1 MERNTKMKVLRTPE
15 ERFKNLPGYPYEPNY
30 IENLQGYE
38 DLRLHYVDEGPKD
51 SNIVF
56 LCLHGEPSWS
66 YLYRKMIPIFVKA
79 GYRAVAPD
87 LFGFGKS
94 DKPVEDEIYSL
105 KFHRN
110 AVISFIKSLDLKNI
124 ALVCQDWGGSLG
136 LTLPMEMP
144 DRFTRLL
151 IMNTFLPT
159 SESELPPGFKK
170 WVDYNNTQPDL
181 AVGKGVAHSV
191 PFLSKEEIAAYDAP
205 FPDVTYKAGVRTF
218 PNLVS
223 PSFQIFEKA
232 RNYLK
237 NDWSGDSFM
246 AIGLKDFYI
255 GGPPMHFLRKFI
267 KNCPQPLELEEGDHY
282 LQEWGDI
289 VAKEALKSFG
299 LI

>member
-1 MERNTKMKVLRTPE
+1 MKVLRTPE

-30 IENLQGYE
+30 IEDLQGYE
-38 DLRLHYVDEGPKD
+38 NLRMHYVDEGSKESD
-51 SNIVF
+51 IVF

-66 YLYRKMIPIFVKA
+66 YLYRKMIPIFVEA

-94 DKPVEDEIYSL
+94 DKLVEDDNYSF

-110 AVISFIKSLDLKNI
+110 AVISFIKYLDLKNI
-124 ALVCQDWGGSLG
+124 TLVCQDWGGILG

-151 IMNTFLPT
+151 IMNTFLPA
-159 SESELPPGFKK
+159 SESELPSGFLK
-170 WVDYNNTQPDL
+170 WAKYNNTQPDL
-181 AVGKGVAHSV
+181 AIGAGLAHSL
-191 PFLSKEEIAAYDAP
+191 PFLSEEEIAAYDAP
-205 FPDVTYKAGVRTF
+205 FPDITYKAAVRTF
-218 PNLVS
+218 PNIVWET
-223 PSFQIFEKA
+223 FQTSKKA
-232 RNYLK
+232 QEFLTK
-237 NDWSGDSFM
+237 DWSGDTFM

-255 GGPPMHFLRKFI
+255 GGPPMHYLRKFI
-267 KNCPQPLELEEGDHY
+267 KNCPQPFELEEGDHF

-289 VAKEALKSFG
+289 IAKEALKSFG

>member
-1 MERNTKMKVLRTPE
+1 MKALRTPE
-15 ERFKNLPGYPYEPNY
+15 ERFKNLPGYPFEPNY
-30 IENLQGYE
+30 IEDLQGYE
-38 DLRLHYVDEGPKD
+38 NLRMHYVDEGSKESD
-51 SNIVF
+51 IVF

-66 YLYRKMIPIFVKA
+66 YLYRKMIPIFVEA

-94 DKPVEDEIYSL
+94 DKLVEDDNYSF

-110 AVISFIKSLDLKNI
+110 AVLSFIKYLDLKNI
-124 ALVCQDWGGSLG
+124 ALVCQDWGGILG

-151 IMNTFLPT
+151 IMNTFLPA
-159 SESELPPGFKK
+159 SESELPSGFLK
-170 WVDYNNTQPDL
+170 WVKYNNTQPDL
-181 AVGKGVAHSV
+181 AIGGGLAHSL
-191 PFLSKEEIAAYDAP
+191 PFLSEEETAAYDAP
-205 FPDVTYKAGVRTF
+205 FPDITYKAAVRTF
-218 PNLVS
+218 PNLVWET
-223 PSFQIFEKA
+223 FQTSKKA
-232 RNYLK
+232 QEFLT
-237 NDWSGDSFM
+237 NDWSGDTFM
-246 AIGLKDFYI
+246 AIGMKDFYI

-267 KNCPQPLELEEGDHY
+267 KNCPQPLELEEGDHF

>member
-1 MERNTKMKVLRTPE
+1 MKALRTPE
-15 ERFKNLPGYPYEPNY
+15 ERFKNLPGFPYEPNY
-30 IENLQGYE
+30 IEDLPGYE
-38 DLRLHYVDEGPKD
+38 NLRMHYIDEGPKD
-51 SNIVF
+51 SNIIF

-94 DKPVEDEIYSL
+94 DKLVEDDNYSF

-110 AVISFIKSLDLKNI
+110 AVLSFIKYLDLKNI
-124 ALVCQDWGGSLG
+124 AIVCQDWGGILG

-151 IMNTFLPT
+151 IMNTFLPA
-159 SESELPPGFKK
+159 SESELPSGFLK
-170 WVDYNNTQPDL
+170 WAKYNNTQPDL
-181 AVGKGVAHSV
+181 AIGAGLAHSL
-191 PFLSKEEIAAYDAP
+191 PFLSEEEIAAYDAP
-205 FPDVTYKAGVRTF
+205 FPDITYKAAVRTF
-218 PNLVS
+218 PNIVWET
-223 PSFQIFEKA
+223 FQTSKKA
-232 RNYLK
+232 QEFLTK
-237 NDWSGDSFM
+237 NWSGDTFM

-255 GGPPMHFLRKFI
+255 GGPPMHYLRKFI
-267 KNCPQPLELEEGDHY
+267 KNCPQPFELEEGDHF

-289 VAKEALKSFG
+289 IAKEALKSFG

>member
-1 MERNTKMKVLRTPE
+1 MKALRTPE
-15 ERFKNLPGYPYEPNY
+15 ERFKNLPGFPYEPNY
-30 IENLQGYE
+30 IEDLPGYE
-38 DLRLHYVDEGPKD
+38 NLRMHYIDEGPKD

-66 YLYRKMIPIFVKA
+66 YLYRKMIPIFVEA

-94 DKPVEDEIYSL
+94 DKLVEDDNYSF

-110 AVISFIKSLDLKNI
+110 AVLSFIKYLDLKNI
-124 ALVCQDWGGSLG
+124 AIVCQDWGGILG

-151 IMNTFLPT
+151 IMNTFLPA
-159 SESELPPGFKK
+159 SESELPSGFLK
-170 WVDYNNTQPDL
+170 WAKYNNTQPDL
-181 AVGKGVAHSV
+181 AIGAGLAHSL
-191 PFLSKEEIAAYDAP
+191 PFLSEEEIAAYDAP
-205 FPDVTYKAGVRTF
+205 FPDITYKAAVRTF
-218 PNLVS
+218 PNIVWET
-223 PSFQIFEKA
+223 FQTSKKA
-232 RNYLK
+232 QEFLTK
-237 NDWSGDSFM
+237 DWSGDTFM

-255 GGPPMHFLRKFI
+255 GGPPMHYLRKFI
-267 KNCPQPLELEEGDHY
+267 KNCPQPFELEEGDHF

-289 VAKEALKSFG
+289 IAKEALKSFG

>member
-1 MERNTKMKVLRTPE
+1 MKVLRTPE

-30 IENLQGYE
+30 IEDLQGYE
-38 DLRLHYVDEGPKD
+38 NLRMHYVDEGSKESD
-51 SNIVF
+51 IVF

-94 DKPVEDEIYSL
+94 DKLVEDDNYSF

-110 AVISFIKSLDLKNI
+110 AVISFIKYLDLKNI
-124 ALVCQDWGGSLG
+124 TLVCQDWGGILG

-151 IMNTFLPT
+151 IMNTFLPA
-159 SESELPPGFKK
+159 SESELPSGFLK
-170 WVDYNNTQPDL
+170 WAKYNNTQPDL
-181 AVGKGVAHSV
+181 AIGAGLAHSL
-191 PFLSKEEIAAYDAP
+191 PFLSEEEIAAYDAP
-205 FPDVTYKAGVRTF
+205 FPDITYKAAVRTF
-218 PNLVS
+218 PNIVWET
-223 PSFQIFEKA
+223 FQTSKKA
-232 RNYLK
+232 QEFLTK
-237 NDWSGDSFM
+237 DWSGDTFM

-255 GGPPMHFLRKFI
+255 GGPPMHYLRKFI
-267 KNCPQPLELEEGDHY
+267 KNCPQPFELEEGDHF

-289 VAKEALKSFG
+289 IAKEALKSFG

>member
-1 MERNTKMKVLRTPE
+1 MKVLRTPE

-30 IENLQGYE
+30 IEDLQGYE
-38 DLRLHYVDEGPKD
+38 NLRMHYVDEGSKESD
-51 SNIVF
+51 IVF

-94 DKPVEDEIYSL
+94 DKLVEDDNYSF

-110 AVISFIKSLDLKNI
+110 AVLSFIKYLDLKNI
-124 ALVCQDWGGSLG
+124 AIVCQDWGGILG

-151 IMNTFLPT
+151 IMNTFLPA
-159 SESELPPGFKK
+159 SESELPSGFLK
-170 WVDYNNTQPDL
+170 WAKYNNTQPDL
-181 AVGKGVAHSV
+181 AIGAGLAHSL
-191 PFLSKEEIAAYDAP
+191 PFLSEEEIAAYDAP
-205 FPDVTYKAGVRTF
+205 FPDITYKAAVRTF
-218 PNLVS
+218 PNIVWET
-223 PSFQIFEKA
+223 FQTSKKA
-232 RNYLK
+232 QEFLTK
-237 NDWSGDSFM
+237 DWSGDTFM

-255 GGPPMHFLRKFI
+255 GGPPMHYLRKFI
-267 KNCPQPLELEEGDHY
+267 KNCPQPFELEEGDHF

-289 VAKEALKSFG
+289 IAKEALKSFG